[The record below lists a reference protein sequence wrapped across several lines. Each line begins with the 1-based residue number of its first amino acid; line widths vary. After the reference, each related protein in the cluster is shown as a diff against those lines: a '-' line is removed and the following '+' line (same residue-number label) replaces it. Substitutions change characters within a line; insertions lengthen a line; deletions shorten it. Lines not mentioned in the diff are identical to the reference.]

1 MVAPILIRKGLSI
14 RLTGA
19 PARDVVEAAPVSQIS
34 VTPADL
40 KGMKPRLLVQEGQ
53 AVKRG
58 AAILQ
63 DKRHESIF
71 LTAPAA
77 GTVRQVVYG
86 ARRAIE
92 RVVIDVAAADDAEVF
107 PSFTVEACAAAKA
120 DDVVSLLCR
129 TGLIGLL
136 RQRPFSGIPTP
147 GMTPKAV
154 FVNAMST
161 APHRADSVTVIKG
174 REKEFQAGLNALKQC
189 ATKGLFLCIAKGDT
203 ALAGFKNASVQEF
216 DGPHPSGNT
225 STHIHKLCPIGVGDT
240 VWTITA
246 ANLVLIGELLLTG
259 KVPSHQIVA
268 LGGPGVKAGQAKH
281 YRVRIG
287 ATVGQITD
295 GRLVDGETR
304 IIAGDVLGGTATA
317 PDRLIPFA
325 ESAVNVL
332 AEDRER
338 HFLGWIAPGFTLF
351 SAHRTVASRWLGGAS
366 REWSLGTNK
375 NGGDRAMVLTG
386 LYDRFVDLDIM
397 VDYLVRAVLANDFDE
412 AVKLGL
418 LSVDP
423 EDFALPAFV
432 CPSKMD
438 LVGIVRKGLEDLE
451 KEGI

>member
-1 MVAPILIRKGLSI
+1 MVAPIYIRKGLSI
-14 RLTGA
+14 RLAGA
-19 PARDVVEAAPVSQIS
+19 PAREVAEAANAVQVC
-34 VTPADL
+34 VTPADIR
-40 KGMKPRLLVQEGQ
+40 GMKPRLLVREGQ
-53 AVKRG
+53 VVKRG
-58 AAILQ
+58 SAILQ
-63 DKRHESIF
+63 DKRNETLFITS
-71 LTAPAA
+71 PAA
-77 GTVRQVVYG
+77 GTVREVVYG

-92 RVVIDVAAADDAEVF
+92 RVVIDVASTDDAENF
-107 PSFTVEACAAAKA
+107 PSYTVESSASAKA
-120 DDVVSLLCR
+120 ADIVSLLCR

-136 RQRPFSGIPTP
+136 RQRPFSGVPNP
-147 GMTPKAV
+147 GVTPKAV

-161 APHRADSVTVIKG
+161 APHRADAATVIKG
-174 REKEFQAGLNALKQC
+174 REKEFQTGLNALRQC
-189 ATKGLFLCIAKGDT
+189 ATKGLFLCIAKGDA
-203 ALAGFKNASVQEF
+203 ALAAFQNVSVQEF

-240 VWTITA
+240 VWTVTA
-246 ANLVLIGELLLTG
+246 ANLVLIGELLLSG
-259 KVPSHQIVA
+259 KVPAHKIVA

-287 ATVGQITD
+287 ATVGQITA
-295 GRLVDGETR
+295 GRLGEGETR
-304 IIAGDVLGGTATA
+304 LISGDVLGGTATA
-317 PDRLIPFA
+317 ADRLIPFA
-325 ESAVNVL
+325 ESAINVL
-332 AEDRER
+332 VEDRER
-338 HFLGWIAPGFTLF
+338 HFLGWIAPGFKLF
-351 SAHRTVASRWLGGAS
+351 SAHRSVASRWLGGAS
-366 REWSLGTNK
+366 REWALGTNK

-386 LYDRFVDLDIM
+386 LYDQYVDLDLM